1 MKEAPLFVRAYDL
14 HSWLL
19 DRFAGVDIGH
29 EVRRAVLTQSEALL
43 AAVSLA
49 VARFDP
55 ADHLAEADAR
65 ATLLRVHLRLA
76 AEKRLLSDRQLLFA
90 NEALRD
96 IGRQIGGWRRHLDEV
111 A

>member
-19 DRFAGVDIGH
+19 DRFASVDSGH
-29 EVRRAVLTQSEALL
+29 EVRRAVLTHSEELL
-43 AAVSLA
+43 TAVSLA

-55 ADHLAEADAR
+55 AGRLVEADER

-76 AEKRLLSDRQLLFA
+76 TEKRLLSDRQLLHA
-90 NEALRD
+90 NEALRE
-96 IGRQIGGWRRHLDEV
+96 IGRQIGGWRRHLDAV
-111 A
+111 L